1 MPSTILSDNG
11 VTSGTSG
18 IKTTGSN
25 DGTLALQTT
34 TAGGAATTALTINT
48 TQAIGVGSSP
58 SFGTNGQ
65 FLTSAGTSAAPTWTT
80 AVASQ
85 WTTSGA
91 NIYYNS
97 GNVGIGTSTPNKT
110 LDISYSSTS
119 TTAVTAAC
127 LQLVNIQ
134 NNSGYYSGVINF
146 CRIDSTTPMA
156 YIGSIQESTSG
167 NSSNNLVF
175 GTRNGDAT
183 VDERVRITAA
193 GDLLVGTTSSTSLS
207 GPAIKLVGG
216 TNTGGGNH
224 TLLITYSNNAQ
235 TFALRNDGY
244 VTATAIYSLTTGS
257 GANVNVDASGF
268 LQRSTSA
275 LKYKQDIRD
284 LESIDITKFR
294 PVRYKSKC
302 KMDDPTKD
310 HFGIVADEVDVAGIK
325 ELVSYGLTGD
335 VEGFQYERLTVV
347 LVKAMQEQQATIT
360 AQSAALAALTARIVA
375 LEGN

>member
-1 MPSTILSDNG
+1 MTTTINASTSAGLVQTAD
-11 VTSGTSG
+11 TSGA
-18 IKTTGSN
+18 
-25 DGTLALQTT
+25 LALQT
-34 TAGGAATTALTINT
+34 AGTTALTIN
-48 TQAIGVGSSP
+48 SSQVVN
-58 SFGTNGQ
+58 FAN
-65 FLTSAGTSAAPTWTT
+65 APTVASAPFT
-80 AVASQ
+80 ASQ
-85 WTTSGA
+85 WTTSGSD
-91 NIYYNS
+91 IYYNS
-97 GNVGIGTSTPNKT
+97 GNV
-110 LDISYSSTS
+110 
-119 TTAVTAAC
+119 
-127 LQLVNIQ
+127 
-134 NNSGYYSGVINF
+134 
-146 CRIDSTTPMA
+146 
-156 YIGSIQESTSG
+156 
-167 NSSNNLVF
+167 
-175 GTRNGDAT
+175 
-183 VDERVRITAA
+183 
-193 GDLLVGTTSSTSLS
+193 LVGTTSNASLS

-216 TNTGGGNH
+216 TNTSGSFH
-224 TLLITYSNNAQ
+224 TLLITYSNNVQ

-310 HFGIVADEVDVAGIK
+310 HFGIVADEVDSAGIK

-360 AQSAALAALTARIVA
+360 ALTARIVA
-375 LEGN
+375 LEGQ